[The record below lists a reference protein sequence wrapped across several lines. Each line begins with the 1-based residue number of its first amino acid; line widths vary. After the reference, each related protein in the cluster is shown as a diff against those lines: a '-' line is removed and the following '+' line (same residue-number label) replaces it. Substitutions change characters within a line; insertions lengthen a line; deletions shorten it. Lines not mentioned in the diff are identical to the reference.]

1 MESLA
6 PTRYGSLDSL
16 HEVHTSPSP
25 SHQTRGIPGDISD
38 DGQYNYFIIIY
49 LALLFFDKLI
59 LTSIVIIKN
68 NNNIIIF
75 IVIVVY
81 TCPQ

>member
-38 DGQYNYFIIIY
+38 DGQYLYIFY
-49 LALLFFDKLI
+49 LTKK
-59 LTSIVIIKN
+59 KN
-68 NNNIIIF
+68 
-75 IVIVVY
+75 
-81 TCPQ
+81 